1 MMYKNL
7 WKRVLDVVL
16 ALLALPFVAIAVA
29 VFAPIVHFTDKGP
42 AFYNAQRL
50 GKDGKPFKM
59 YKLRSMYVNAP
70 DIRNADGSTYNGDD
84 DPRVTPVGRFM
95 RKTSID
101 ELPQILN
108 VGRFADL
115 HAPAADEAAGAAG
128 YHGL

>member
-50 GKDGKPFKM
+50 GKDGKPYM
-59 YKLRSMYVNAP
+59 NAY
-70 DIRNADGSTYNGDD
+70 INARDVDLCGA
-84 DPRVTPVGRFM
+84 
-95 RKTSID
+95 
-101 ELPQILN
+101 PQKEN
-108 VGRFADL
+108 
-115 HAPAADEAAGAAG
+115 
-128 YHGL
+128 